1 MDTIEELK
9 RAFSGEKQTEV
20 QWFEKERILMKDV
33 INITC
38 ASTDESAVQGYD
50 PDLVLKFL
58 AKPIPEIKEA
68 LGYEMDELELKN
80 LVYSLTPKVK
90 KFGNFSRF

>member
-9 RAFSGEKQTEV
+9 KAFLGEKQAEAQGV
-20 QWFEKERILMKDV
+20 EKERILMNDV

-50 PDLVLKFL
+50 PDLVLEFL
-58 AKPIPEIKEA
+58 AKPIPEIKAA
-68 LGYEMDELELKN
+68 LGYEMDELELRK

-90 KFGNFSRF
+90 KFGNFSRI